1 MKVGHALG
9 GLKAGRS
16 GPWALLCSLVLA
28 IMVAP
33 LALGAG
39 EGDPIIG
46 GDRNPGSNQ
55 ALELTEETEII
66 AETPRDT
73 YGTRQ
78 SNKGGGGGAIYGCR
92 AELVANAL
100 GDPKQTTP
108 CIRANNLSNGE
119 AFQFAFKGPLGGVIQ
134 NGGNLGELNPNAKP
148 LITNATGVAN
158 GFNADAVDGMS
169 AQEIIA
175 EAVRQSNQNV
185 RPEYRQPQR

>member
-1 MKVGHALG
+1 MKVGRVLG

-16 GPWALLCSLVLA
+16 GPWALLCSFVLA

-46 GDRNPGSNQ
+46 GERNPAGNQ
-55 ALELTEETEII
+55 SLELQQETEII

-78 SNKGGGGGAIYGCR
+78 SNKGEGGGAIYGCR
-92 AELVANAL
+92 SELDVNAL
-100 GDPKQTTP
+100 GEPSQSTP

-119 AFQFAFKGPLGGVIQ
+119 AFQFAFKGPVAGVIQ
-134 NGGNLGELNPNAKP
+134 NGGTLGEPNPNAKP
-148 LITNATGVAN
+148 LVTNATGVAN
-158 GFNADAVDGMS
+158 GFNADEVDGME
-169 AQEIIA
+169 AREIIA
-175 EAVRQSNQNV
+175 EAVRQANANV
-185 RPEYRQPQR
+185 QPQYRQPAN